1 MGLIK
6 AITSTVGGA
15 LADQW
20 LEVIEA
26 NNMDNQTLC
35 TNGVLV
41 QKDDR
46 RRGSNV
52 KGTPDV
58 ISNGSRIHVYPN
70 QFMMLVDGGKI
81 IDYTAEPGYYT
92 VDNSS
97 QPSFFNGE
105 FGDALKESLD
115 RFRYGGVS
123 SQRQKVFFINLQ
135 EVRGIKFGTP
145 NPVNYFDNFYNAELR
160 LRSFGNYSMKITDP
174 LLFFNEVVPRN
185 ASRVQV
191 DDVNDQFLSEFLNA
205 FQTSIGQMSADG
217 ISIRQIQSKTMDL
230 ARYMRDTLDEEW
242 RELRGFEI
250 IAVGINSISYDQKS
264 QELIDMR
271 NQAGLL
277 SDPNIRE
284 TYVQTSVARGLEA
297 AGSNEGG
304 AAQAFM
310 GMGLGMNAGGNFMGA
325 ASQSNQAAMQQ
336 QQQQEKQA
344 QVNHG
349 GSSSASTEWECTEC
363 KQSNPDSAKF
373 CSSCGTKRPDKVSAR
388 FCAECGTKTENPS
401 AKFCANCGST
411 L

>member
-26 NNMDNQTLC
+26 NDMDNQTLC
-35 TNGVLV
+35 TNGVFV
-41 QKDDR
+41 QRDDR
-46 RRGSNV
+46 RKGSNV
-52 KGTPDV
+52 KGTTDV
-58 ISNGSRIHVYPN
+58 ISNGSKIHVYPN

-97 QPSFFNGE
+97 QPSFLNGE
-105 FGDALKESLD
+105 FGDALKESLE
-115 RFRYGGVS
+115 RFRFGGVT
-123 SQRQKVFFINLQ
+123 SQRQKVYFINLQ
-135 EVRGIKFGTP
+135 EIRGIKFGTP
-145 NPVNYFDNFYNAELR
+145 NPVNYFDSFYNAELR
-160 LRSFGNYSMKITDP
+160 LRSFGNYSIKVTDP

-191 DDVNDQFLSEFLNA
+191 DDVNDQFLSEYLNA

-230 ARYMRDTLDEEW
+230 ARYMRDALDEEW
-242 RELRGFEI
+242 RSLRGFEI
-250 IAVGINSISYDQKS
+250 IAVGINSISYDSKS

-271 NQAGLL
+271 NQAGML

-304 AAQAFM
+304 ATQAFM
-310 GMGLGMNAGGNFMGA
+310 GMGLGMQAGGNFMGA
-325 ASQSNQAAMQQ
+325 ASQSNQSQAWQ
-336 QQQQEKQA
+336 QQQQEAAAGQA
-344 QVNHG
+344 AAASADTWTCGECNHSNA
-349 GSSSASTEWECTEC
+349 GSA
-363 KQSNPDSAKF
+363 NF
-373 CSSCGTKRPDKVSAR
+373 CSNCGTKRPETQANR
-388 FCAECGTKTENPS
+388 FCPECGTKVESPD
-401 AKFCANCGST
+401 AKFCSGCGSK